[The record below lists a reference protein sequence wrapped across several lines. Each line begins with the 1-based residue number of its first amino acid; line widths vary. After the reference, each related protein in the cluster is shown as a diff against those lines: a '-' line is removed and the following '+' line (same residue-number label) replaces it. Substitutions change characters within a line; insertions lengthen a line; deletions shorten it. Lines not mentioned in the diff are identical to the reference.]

1 MIGILYVYVWSKY
14 FTVSG
19 FEMFTRIYEVEFHE
33 IEERKENFMSKIL
46 NLVNMRD
53 LHFQVQF
60 SQISCKKK
68 VTVCEVLHCKSS

>member
-1 MIGILYVYVWSKY
+1 
-14 FTVSG
+14 
-19 FEMFTRIYEVEFHE
+19 MFMYDQNISRWVDLKCLREFMVEFHE
-33 IEERKENFMSKIL
+33 IKERKENFMLKIL